1 MIAIDSEFQA
11 HIPSMRP
18 EERRGLEDSLKREG
32 CRDKL
37 ITWNG
42 ILIDGHNRY
51 EICER
56 LNIPYE
62 TAEMVFDTRE
72 AVIEW
77 IEDNQLSRRNLTD
90 AQTRYFR
97 GQQYNRQKS
106 QGSRTDATSP
116 QIGEKLNTAQR
127 LGLEHGVSKNTIER
141 DGKLAQEIDNDDTLR
156 EMVMAGASTTQVKK
170 QAHVSHNSG
179 NNEWYTPAEYI
190 EVARQAMGGIDT
202 DPASNDIANKT
213 VKADVYYTS
222 ETNGLD
228 KDWYGNVWL
237 NPPYSQPLIQQFADK
252 LVDEY
257 KKGNVKQACVLVNNA
272 TETKWF
278 RTIASV
284 SSYIWFT
291 AGRVKFID
299 KDGNASGAPLQGQAF
314 LYIGEG
320 KLDNSLEGI
329 VCEVR

>member
-1 MIAIDSEFQA
+1 MITIDSGFKS
-11 HIPSMRP
+11 HIPEMRP
-18 EERRGLEDSLKREG
+18 EERIGLEDSLKREG
-32 CRDKL
+32 CRDSL

-42 ILIDGHNRY
+42 VLIDGHNRY

-62 TAEMVFDTRE
+62 TSEMMFDSRDE
-72 AVIEW
+72 VIEW
-77 IEDNQLSRRNLTD
+77 IENNQLSRRNLTD

-97 GQQYNRQKS
+97 GQQYNRLKR
-106 QGSRTDATSP
+106 QGARNDTSP
-116 QIGEKLNTAQR
+116 QFGEKLSTAQK
-127 LGLEHGVSKNTIER
+127 LGTEHGVSKNTIER
-141 DGKLAQEIDNDDTLR
+141 DGKLAQEIDTDDSLR
-156 EMVMAGASTTQVKK
+156 EMVMAGASTAEVKK

-179 NNEWYTPAEYI
+179 NNEWYTPNEYI
-190 EVARQAMGGIDT
+190 EVARKTMGSIDT

-213 VKADVYYTS
+213 VQAGIYYTA

-228 KDWYGNVWL
+228 KEWHGNIWL

-278 RTIASV
+278 RTIAGI
-284 SSYIWFT
+284 SSHIWFT
-291 AGRVKFID
+291 AGRIKFID
-299 KDGNASGAPLQGQAF
+299 IDGNASGAPLQGQAF
-314 LYIGEG
+314 LYIGDN
-320 KLDNSLEGI
+320 KLDGSLDGI
-329 VCEVR
+329 VCEVK